1 MKAAAYRR
9 RASEHSL
16 QKQVLTV
23 VSMRGRDVFVF
34 AIPNAGKRNPA
45 TAARMKAEGLMAGV
59 ADLCVMLPGGRV
71 GWLELKTAK
80 GVQSTAQEAFEDICD
95 VFSHPYA
102 VARDLDEAIAIL
114 KGWGA
119 L

>member
-16 QKQVLTV
+16 QKQVLACL
-23 VSMRGRDVFVF
+23 SLSKHAF
-34 AIPNAGKRNPA
+34 AFAVPNAGKRSPA
-45 TAARMKAEGLMAGV
+45 TAVRMKAEGLVPGI

-80 GVQSTAQEAFEDICD
+80 GAQSLAQTQFEDICE
-95 VFSHPYA
+95 VLRHPYA
-102 VARDLDEAIAIL
+102 VARSLDEAIRVLRA
-114 KGWGA
+114 WGA
-119 L
+119 LK